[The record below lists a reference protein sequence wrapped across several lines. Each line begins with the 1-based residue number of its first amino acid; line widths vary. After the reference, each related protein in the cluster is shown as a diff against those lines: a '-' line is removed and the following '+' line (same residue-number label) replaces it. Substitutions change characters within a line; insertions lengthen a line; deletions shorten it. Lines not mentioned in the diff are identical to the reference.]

1 MTARGLCL
9 RITMTMVTESVCN
22 SPSAPFTTSSPN
34 RCWSLR
40 IGAIT
45 AFGTPRCAL
54 PCLDVWPDD
63 PRAYAPQQIELLTGL
78 GVDVGVISGTHA
90 ENIDGQLQARP
101 SGPGYLYLCVNRGS
115 LIYLADSTDI
125 HLVHRMAS
133 AAEEVALDRAA
144 ERTAAALQQ
153 RGLTP
158 LVQPLRPLVCL
169 CLARLTYERSRP
181 PSTTTSAPVM

>member
-1 MTARGLCL
+1 VARCVAAAPEAIALDWDGTA
-9 RITMTMVTESVCN
+9 VS
-22 SPSAPFTTSSPN
+22 
-34 RCWSLR
+34 
-40 IGAIT
+40 
-45 AFGTPRCAL
+45 
-54 PCLDVWPDD
+54 D